1 MKKKMGKTLSA
12 LLWDLSKSIIAKVK
26 EYQTE
31 GALIQTRTLYVKPK
45 IEGFEYEEGLISHGV
60 SWTHVEKEEWHWKD
74 QYDFIHKVVEQIP
87 EHSDCIAEISKKYKI
102 PNRQAEYWLSRFVQ
116 ILADKAVDP
125 LSDEFIVDQV
135 TTFIRDLDKSPR
147 DWRIKV
153 WLDGI
158 WLEEEQ
164 YELAGE
170 MVLRRPNP
178 ADFEIE
184 RRFDMSPV
192 HDPFPF
198 RGTPSSVLE
207 FSFRAKESHEVRAE
221 IGRILDVLG
230 LFRLGSISAPRI
242 EMLPR
247 SIISGGTFTISSSP
261 VATPYKYAL
270 RSADIGPLTSLIKK
284 IKPMLPSPF
293 DTPTDG
299 IDPLGIAFQRY
310 KDALYQRGTI
320 ESRITS
326 AITCLESLYLK
337 ARERMELSHRLSQR
351 ISALLRLFEFIP
363 LKVYKDVSRAYDI
376 RSTFIHGSQV
386 EEKQQ
391 QSAPK
396 LCETVLEYA
405 RVSLLVFFQ
414 LKGTVEKEELINKL
428 DNSLLEEKAL
438 QKTKELISKDI
449 IITR

>member
-1 MKKKMGKTLSA
+1 MRKKMGKTLSA
-12 LLWDLSKSIIAKVK
+12 LLWDLSKNIIAKVK

-31 GALIQTRTLYVKPK
+31 GGLTQIRTLYVKPK
-45 IEGFEYEEGLISHGV
+45 VEDFEYEDGLISHGV

-74 QYDFIHKVVEQIP
+74 QYDFIHKVVEHIP

-102 PNRQAEYWLSRFVQ
+102 PKRQAEYWLSRFVQ

-164 YELAGE
+164 CELASE
-170 MVLRRPNP
+170 MILRRPNP
-178 ADFEIE
+178 ADLEIE
-184 RRFDMSPV
+184 R
-192 HDPFPF
+192 PFEMFPY
-198 RGTPSSVLE
+198 GTFTFPQMPSSVLE
-207 FSFRAKESHEVRAE
+207 FGFRAKDPNQVRKE
-221 IGRILDVLG
+221 IELILDVLR
-230 LFRLGSISAPRI
+230 LFRLGSINASRTEMFPQSIVNSAATLGSAP
-242 EMLPR
+242 
-247 SIISGGTFTISSSP
+247 
-261 VATPYKYAL
+261 VAIHYQYAFQ
-270 RSADIGPLTSLIKK
+270 SADVGPLMSLIKK
-284 IKPMLPSPF
+284 IKPILPSSF
-293 DTPTDG
+293 DTPIDG
-299 IDPLGIAFQRY
+299 VDPLGIAFQRY
-310 KDALYQRGTI
+310 KDALHQRGTI

-351 ISALLRLFEFIP
+351 VSALLRFFEFIP
-363 LKVYKDVSRAYDI
+363 LKVYNDVSRAYEI
-376 RSTFIHGSQV
+376 RSTFIHGSQI
-386 EEKQQ
+386 EKRQQ
-391 QSAPK
+391 KSAPA
-396 LCETVLEYA
+396 LCETILEYA

-414 LKGTVEKEELINKL
+414 LKDTAGKEELINKL

-438 QKTKELISKDI
+438 QKTKELIGKDI